1 MNLTTKLLYY
11 TLNAN
16 SNAKTANIKFENGT
30 FTYTPSDI
38 DWNNLINMGV
48 IDRNGNFTKKGEK
61 FQILPDWEKM
71 PSFLVEK
78 IVTAGMAVLADRVY
92 KGHILQDSLYE
103 NVDLLSTTIEVLNE
117 SLNNQAIAQAEFSEE
132 IHAEPTP
139 FEILAEIPD
148 ICLEDIQTIV
158 TGEFAES
165 NGEAKSVKTKVKK
178 VKKET
183 KA

>member
-92 KGHILQDSLYE
+92 KGHILYE

-158 TGEFAES
+158 TGNFVET
-165 NGEAKSVKTKVKK
+165 NGKAKSVKTKVKK
-178 VKKET
+178 ET